1 MWLSPETGDGN
12 RIEAFCSPAK
22 PSDFQAKLACIEC
35 LTKLEARPYFVR
47 DFWRLGFVGFHSA
60 FPASGQLDR
69 NHTGQATAQRLHW
82 KTGPEPAAIPAVT
95 FQFMTAPTD
104 ETA

>member
-1 MWLSPETGDGN
+1 MWLSREAGDSN

-22 PSDFQAKLACIEC
+22 PADFQAKSACIEC

-47 DFWRLGFVGFHSA
+47 DFGIRDSLA
-60 FPASGQLDR
+60 FTALFSASGHLDR

-82 KTGPEPAAIPAVT
+82 QTGPESATIPAFAIRV
-95 FQFMTAPTD
+95 MTAPTD